1 MSEKTLLPVPVYAP
15 NALLAKELITTE
27 LRYFAD
33 RSLYDAMST
42 LFVRGGLL
50 TKRFQRNYTLESV
63 QNAAAGSPYEL
74 CPDIDEV
81 SAMPEYAIAALH
93 NIVNGHWEPIYSG
106 IRDSYLLVNK
116 ETDNVEVYLDLQTS
130 ENNGIVNVVAYGLIK
145 SCNYLLQ
152 LFQQHFTLKVERSA
166 ERIELTPDGGL
177 GRTSITLADPSKYE
191 KNLYPN
197 VDYTP
202 KELLD
207 SWLESS
213 ARCLVFF
220 GPAGGGKSSYVSQM
234 LAHRG
239 YHKLAI
245 VDDSNVSSP
254 L

>member
-166 ERIELTPDGGL
+166 NASSSLLTVAWVAPPSPWL
-177 GRTSITLADPSKYE
+177 IRRSTRRTSTRTST
-191 KNLYPN
+191 
-197 VDYTP
+197 TP
-202 KELLD
+202 RK
-207 SWLESS
+207 SCWTAGSNQARAAWCSS
-213 ARCLVFF
+213 ARPVV
-220 GPAGGGKSSYVSQM
+220 A
-234 LAHRG
+234 
-239 YHKLAI
+239 
-245 VDDSNVSSP
+245 SP
-254 L
+254 PTCPRCSLTAATTSWRS